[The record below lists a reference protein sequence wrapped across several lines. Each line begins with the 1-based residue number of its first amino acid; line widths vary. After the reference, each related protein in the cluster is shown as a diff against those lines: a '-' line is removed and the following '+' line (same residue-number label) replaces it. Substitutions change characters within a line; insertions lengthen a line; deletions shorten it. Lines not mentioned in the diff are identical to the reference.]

1 MELTIR
7 YNYNIIIEERQMRAQ
22 VRLWESL
29 CVWLHLTGKGEDAC
43 TMEKKDL
50 RTDTNCRQKRGRT
63 GKENGIT

>member
-1 MELTIR
+1 
-7 YNYNIIIEERQMRAQ
+7 MRAQ

-50 RTDTNCRQKRGRT
+50 RTDTNCRQRRGRT
-63 GKENGIT
+63 GKGNGIT